1 MSTAVKKRKQGP
13 RHFIIPDTQVKEG
26 VPTDHIAWAA
36 RYAADK
42 LPERI
47 ICLGDWFDMPSKSKY
62 DAGKKSAQGRTY
74 KGDIVSGN
82 AALALFMKELRKY
95 APRSYDPTL
104 DEVDGNHDQRIWIA
118 SEEDP
123 TGDYDLD
130 HRDWKRHGW
139 RVHEFLTPCVI
150 DGITYIHYCCLN
162 DQGQVTQ
169 SKNGAPNAAA
179 QARRMMTSTVCGH
192 KQGLDISFR
201 YSPDRTVLSIIAGS
215 FYQHEERYL
224 TGQGTNYWRGVVVL
238 NDVRDGW
245 AEPMPVSLDYLRRRY
260 G

>member
-1 MSTAVKKRKQGP
+1 MIVKKRAQGP
-13 RHFIIPDTQVKEG
+13 RHLVIPDTQIRED
-26 VPTDHIAWAA
+26 VPTEHIAWAA

-42 LPERI
+42 RPDSI
-47 ICLGDWFDMPSKSKY
+47 IQIGDWGDYTSLNKY
-62 DAGKKSAQGRTY
+62 DAGKKSSHGRTY
-74 KGDIVSGN
+74 KSDVEADN
-82 AALALFMKELRKY
+82 KARKLFETELHRH
-95 APRSYDPTL
+95 APRSYKPKKKHGR
-104 DEVDGNHDQRIWIA
+104 GNHEQRIWTA
-118 SEEDP
+118 LEEDP
-123 TGDYDLD
+123 KADYSFD
-130 HRDWKRHGW
+130 HIDWKKYGW
-139 RVHEFLTPCVI
+139 EVHEFLDPFVV

-169 SKNGAPNAAA
+169 SKNGAPSAAA

-192 KQGLDISFR
+192 KQGLDIAFR
-201 YSPDRTVLSIIAGS
+201 YSPGRTVLSVIAGS